1 MNKNEFIETYYREN
15 YKERLKFARKRVGGY
30 NLALAEEALQ
40 EAFYKA
46 LKYFPTYNMEED
58 FEAWFGKILIN
69 CINDIKRIEGDRGVN
84 RTETPENDYVATIPF
99 TKEVL
104 DLFSH
109 ETPRNQE
116 VLNMYF
122 FYGYKSREVAEFM
135 HISHDSVRD
144 IIRTFRKRVRS
155 V

>member
-30 NLALAEEALQ
+30 NLALAEEAVQ
-40 EAFYKA
+40 EAFARA
-46 LKYFPTYNMEED
+46 LRYFSTYDAEED
-58 FEAWFGKILIN
+58 FDKWFGKILVN
-69 CINDIKRIEGDRGVN
+69 CINDIKRIEGDSGVS
-84 RTETPENDYVATIPF
+84 RDEFSNDYIANIHF
-99 TKEVL
+99 NKEVVE
-104 DLFSH
+104 LFEK

-116 VLNMYF
+116 ILNMYF

-155 V
+155 G